1 MRSFKPGDR
10 ITIAQRECNA
20 EDAKTG
26 LYYGYFGGLTG
37 TVDRVYQEGSVCVIV
52 DLDSLPAGMRD
63 RHLKVQKQER
73 DRWLHGLSDE
83 VRNRL
88 TGEQKQ
94 LKMSY
99 NILVGAADLAP
110 LVEVKAV
117 KPVETLE
124 PEPET
129 EDDAPPPHR
138 LTEAELEAQEEQFLK
153 LKQEGGE

>member
-1 MRSFKPGDR
+1 MRSLKPGDR
-10 ITIAQRECNA
+10 VTIVQRECTA

-26 LYYGYFGGLTG
+26 LYYEYFAGLTG
-37 TVDRVYQEGSVCVIV
+37 SVDRTYPDGSVCVIV
-52 DLDSLPAGMRD
+52 DLESLPTSIRD

-99 NILVGAADLAP
+99 NILASSADLTP
-110 LVEVKAV
+110 LAEEKAA
-117 KPVETLE
+117 KPAKAAE
-124 PEPET
+124 PVV
-129 EDDAPPPHR
+129 EDDVPTPHR

-153 LKQEGGE
+153 LKQEGE